1 MSELVQVG
9 AINIHNV
16 TKDNIKCKVN
26 QFETFTAI
34 TIELGMTSVTLFA
47 ALEDVAAIRRILGG
61 W

>member
-1 MSELVQVG
+1 MSEPVQVG

-34 TIELGMTSVTLFA
+34 TIELGMTSVTLFTSRD
-47 ALEDVAAIRRILGG
+47 DVAAIRRILGG